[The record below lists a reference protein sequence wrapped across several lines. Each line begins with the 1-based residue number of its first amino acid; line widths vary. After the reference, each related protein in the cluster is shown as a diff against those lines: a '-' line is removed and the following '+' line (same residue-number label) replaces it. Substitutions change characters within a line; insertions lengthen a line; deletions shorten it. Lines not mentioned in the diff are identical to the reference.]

1 MGRGRKYLQCP
12 DVVPD
17 HACSSISGQAEQ
29 SLTDYKG
36 HLTGR
41 SSLVEC
47 QATTAADYTQ
57 ALYPQIVHDPDR

>member
-1 MGRGRKYLQCP
+1 MGRGRKYLQGP

-29 SLTDYKG
+29 SLLSADYKG

-41 SSLVEC
+41 SSLVDC
-47 QATTAADYTQ
+47 QATTAADYN
-57 ALYPQIVHDPDR
+57 